1 MKCTFC
7 EHELSADM
15 LRSAGCGT
23 CIGGCR
29 KIHCP
34 YCGQENPVLP
44 EIFDRLLGNAADA
57 AKKGRKE

>member
-7 EHELSADM
+7 GHELTAEM
-15 LRSAGCGT
+15 LREEGCGA
-23 CIGGCR
+23 CLGGCR

-44 EIFDRLLGNAADA
+44 EYLVELFGKDRKA
-57 AKKGRKE
+57 